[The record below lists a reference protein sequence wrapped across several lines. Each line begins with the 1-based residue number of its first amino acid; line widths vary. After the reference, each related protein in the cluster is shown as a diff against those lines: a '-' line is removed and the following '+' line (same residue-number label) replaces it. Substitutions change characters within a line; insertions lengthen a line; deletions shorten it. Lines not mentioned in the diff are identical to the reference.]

1 MMRTHGSS
9 IIQFAGTVACEISEY
24 TVHPSGSSVEWVE
37 NTQMWTRFG

>member
-24 TVHPSGSSVEWVE
+24 IVHPSGSSVELVKQ
-37 NTQMWTRFG
+37 TQIVDQV